1 MVFDVGVYG
10 FFKRDKK
17 MKKFEWKCDQLFQE
31 LLNHG
36 TIIRGKSSFVNFN
49 HTYVF
54 LKGNSIKHNYPMKLQ
69 LIKHLRSSN

>member
-1 MVFDVGVYG
+1 
-10 FFKRDKK
+10 

-31 LLNHG
+31 ILNCG
-36 TIIRGKSSFVNFN
+36 TIIRGKSSVVNLY

-54 LKGNSIKHNYPMKLQ
+54 LKGNPLKHNNPMKLQ